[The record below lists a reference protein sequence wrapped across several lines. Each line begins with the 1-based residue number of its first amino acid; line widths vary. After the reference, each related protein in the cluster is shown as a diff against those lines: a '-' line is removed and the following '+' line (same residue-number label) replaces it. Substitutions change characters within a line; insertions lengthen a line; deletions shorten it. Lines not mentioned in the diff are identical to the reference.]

1 MSYRTHTC
9 GELRL
14 MDAGKKVRLAGWME
28 NVREVGAGLAFLV
41 LRDFYGTTQVVL
53 ESEELVRQVREIH
66 KESTIQ
72 VDGVVRERSSKNP
85 KLETGDIEVV
95 PEAGGI
101 LHCYSEDAEF
111 ARLALKLPLYFSFA
125 GNLTYRNAR
134 NLHET
139 VRMLPIDRILVESES
154 PFMPPAPYRKE
165 RNMPANI
172 VATVEFMA
180 KLLKTDVET
189 LAAQLWKNSCKAFH
203 LPE

>member
-72 VDGVVRERSSKNP
+72 VDGVGNRRHR
-85 KLETGDIEVV
+85 GG
-95 PEAGGI
+95 AGGRR
-101 LHCYSEDAEF
+101 HSGAGS
-111 ARLALKLPLYFSFA
+111 LPFPGTSF
-125 GNLTYRNAR
+125 
-134 NLHET
+134 
-139 VRMLPIDRILVESES
+139 
-154 PFMPPAPYRKE
+154 
-165 RNMPANI
+165 
-172 VATVEFMA
+172 
-180 KLLKTDVET
+180 
-189 LAAQLWKNSCKAFH
+189 
-203 LPE
+203 